1 MDEALDG
8 SAEDRRMIVENG
20 VAARVAELIEAP
32 IADLGFRL
40 VRVRVSG
47 LNGCTVQ
54 IMAERPDGTMSVD
67 DCETVSR
74 AISPI
79 LDLEDPVDRAY
90 HLEISSPGIDRP
102 LVRPSDFTRWSDY
115 DVKIETRLPV
125 HGRKRFKG
133 VILGA
138 AEGAVVIE
146 RDDPAK
152 DEEAR
157 IAIPLA
163 DISEARLV
171 LTDELIRESL
181 RRDKAARKAR
191 GVVDAEEDQDPD
203 QDHDQ
208 DQDVERTDEAAR
220 KPQKPSSRNQE

>member
-1 MDEALDG
+1 MDG
-8 SAEDRRMIVENG
+8 SDDLKADDRRMITEAG
-20 VAARVAELIEAP
+20 VASRVAALIEAP
-32 IADLGFRL
+32 IEDLGFRL

-67 DCETVSR
+67 DCEAVSR

-102 LVRPSDFTRWSDY
+102 LVRPSDFTRWADY
-115 DVKIETRLPV
+115 DVKIETKLPV

-133 VILGA
+133 VIIGA

-152 DEEAR
+152 DEEPR

-163 DISEARLV
+163 DIGEARLV

-191 GVVDAEEDQDPD
+191 GVEDAED
-203 QDHDQ
+203 
-208 DQDVERTDEAAR
+208 TGAGDEGEEFEKAEQPAK
-220 KPQKPSSRNQE
+220 KPRSTPKRSKE

>member
-1 MDEALDG
+1 VNGLADQQAD
-8 SAEDRRMIVENG
+8 DRRMIVENG
-20 VAARVAELIEAP
+20 VAARVAELIEPA
-32 IADLGFRL
+32 IEDLGFRL

-67 DCETVSR
+67 DCESVSR

-102 LVRPSDFTRWSDY
+102 LVRPSDFTRWADY
-115 DVKIETRLPV
+115 DVKIETKLPV

-146 RDDPAK
+146 RDDAGK
-152 DEEAR
+152 DDEPR
-157 IAIPLA
+157 VAIPLV

-191 GVVDAEEDQDPD
+191 GVEADSNDEEFEQAEEPA
-203 QDHDQ
+203 
-208 DQDVERTDEAAR
+208 T
-220 KPQKPSSRNQE
+220 KPAKPSKRSKE

>member
-1 MDEALDG
+1 
-8 SAEDRRMIVENG
+8 MIVENG

-32 IADLGFRL
+32 IEDLGFRL

-67 DCETVSR
+67 DCESVSR

-102 LVRPSDFTRWSDY
+102 LVRPSDFTRWADY
-115 DVKIETRLPV
+115 DVKIETKVPV

-146 RDDPAK
+146 REDPAK

-157 IAIPLA
+157 VAIPLV

-191 GVVDAEEDQDPD
+191 GADAETDEDQSEEFEQTEEP
-203 QDHDQ
+203 
-208 DQDVERTDEAAR
+208 A
-220 KPQKPSSRNQE
+220 QKPKKPSKRNKE

>member
-1 MDEALDG
+1 MNGLADQQAD
-8 SAEDRRMIVENG
+8 DRRMIVENG
-20 VAARVAELIEAP
+20 VAARVAELIEPA
-32 IADLGFRL
+32 IEDLGFRL

-67 DCETVSR
+67 DCESVSR

-102 LVRPSDFTRWSDY
+102 LVRPSDFTRWADY
-115 DVKIETRLPV
+115 DVKIETKLPV

-146 RDDPAK
+146 RDDAGK
-152 DEEAR
+152 DDEPR
-157 IAIPLA
+157 VAIPLV

-191 GVVDAEEDQDPD
+191 GVEADSNDEEFEQAEEPA
-203 QDHDQ
+203 
-208 DQDVERTDEAAR
+208 T
-220 KPQKPSSRNQE
+220 KPAKPSKRSKE